1 MDSAER
7 RFFLDKIIENKANY
21 KEVYKICNQL
31 LGRNKDLPL
40 PPDRSDVKLNKNF
53 NKFFINKI
61 NKIRQHLNIIIN
73 ERADAET
80 GRFPESSKLNL
91 PKL

>member
-21 KEVYKICNQL
+21 NEVCKICNQL

-40 PPDRSDVKLNKNF
+40 PPDRANIQLGKDF
-53 NKFFINKI
+53 NKLFI
-61 NKIRQHLNIIIN
+61 NKIRQHLNTIID
-73 ERADAET
+73 ETADAEI
-80 GRFPESSKLNL
+80 GKSHEFSKPNV
-91 PKL
+91 P